1 MKSLIF
7 HGWFHVLSWGYIPT
21 SCFLI
26 LDISQG
32 NRAMKPDTFHSSPGA
47 HPEVGAL
54 LWLLWFLAAETADS
68 FDIWN
73 ARDFLAGIGFE
84 KKPAIEN
91 FGFMVDDWVYH
102 INHH

>member
-1 MKSLIF
+1 
-7 HGWFHVLSWGYIPT
+7 
-21 SCFLI
+21 
-26 LDISQG
+26 
-32 NRAMKPDTFHSSPGA
+32 
-47 HPEVGAL
+47 
-54 LWLLWFLAAETADS
+54 LLWFLAAETADS